1 MKHSLDRARDKWGLV
16 SALGLALVA
25 LAGCFPEDTWS
36 SRVREEEYQPD
47 PPEHL
52 LRQPA
57 DFRLYDPHVRKEFF
71 LYYYEDESVR
81 EEIVTVINYAVPEGE
96 RRPRLA
102 TREEHDYAIAVF
114 IEDWK
119 SRGQNEKIR
128 YFNERYS
135 QEVKRQNTLID
146 EKIVYKE
153 KEVRE
158 LEDKRLTLQA
168 DIKSREMTGTYQAGD
183 QKHNLVEASVAQ
195 RELAKA
201 ERMLLLAR
209 SQLLILTYLRD
220 QRNGQYAR
228 NAVLMVKN
236 SLPVKDLLEAY
247 GAPERLVTEIR
258 QKVSPFSWDRS
269 GAWIEVDGDQL
280 EMSQTRDVIL
290 QVRDFVD
297 RLRSEIAA
305 RKKASQ

>member
-1 MKHSLDRARDKWGLV
+1 MKNCWGV
-16 SALGLALVA
+16 VFALALA
-25 LAGCFPEDTWS
+25 PLAGCFPENTWS
-36 SRVREEEYQPD
+36 SRVQEEEYQPD

-57 DFRLYDPHVRKEFF
+57 DFRLYDAHVRKEFF
-71 LYYYEDESVR
+71 LYFYEDETVR
-81 EEIVTVINYAVPEGE
+81 QEIVTVINYAVPEAE

-102 TREEHDYAIAVF
+102 TRDEHDYAIAIF

-119 SRGQNEKIR
+119 SRGLNDKIR

-153 KEVRE
+153 KEVQE
-158 LEDKRLTLQA
+158 LEDKRLSLQA
-168 DIKSREMTGTYQAGD
+168 DIKSREMTGTYQGGD
-183 QKHNLVEASVAQ
+183 EKFKLVETSVAQ
-195 RELAKA
+195 RELAKT
-201 ERMLLLAR
+201 ERLLLLAR
-209 SQLLILTYLRD
+209 GQLLLLQYLRE
-220 QRNGQYAR
+220 QRNSQYAR
-228 NAVLMVKN
+228 NAVLLVEN

-247 GAPERLVTEIR
+247 GAPERFVAEVR
-258 QKVSPFSWDRS
+258 QKVSPLSWERP
-269 GAWIEVDGDQL
+269 GVWIQVREDKL
-280 EMSQTRDVIL
+280 EIYQTRDVIL

>member
-1 MKHSLDRARDKWGLV
+1 MKHWGV
-16 SALGLALVA
+16 FFALALA
-25 LAGCFPEDTWS
+25 PLAGCFPEDTWS
-36 SRVREEEYQPD
+36 SRVQEAEYQPD

-71 LYYYEDESVR
+71 LYYYQDETVNQ
-81 EEIVTVINYAVPEGE
+81 EIVTVINYALPEAE

-119 SRGQNEKIR
+119 SRGLNEKIR

-135 QEVKRQNTLID
+135 QEVKRGNSLID

-158 LEDKRLTLQA
+158 LEDKRLALHA

-183 QKHNLVEASVAQ
+183 PKFNLVEGSVAQ

-201 ERMLLLAR
+201 DRALLLAK
-209 SQLLILTYLRD
+209 SQLLILQYLRD
-220 QRNGQYAR
+220 QRNAAYAR
-228 NAVLMVKN
+228 NAVLFVDTT
-236 SLPVKDLLEAY
+236 LPAKDLLDVF
-247 GAPERLVTEIR
+247 GAPERLVADIR
-258 QKVSPFSWDRS
+258 QKVNPFSWDRP
-269 GAWIEVDGDQL
+269 GARISVDGDKL
-280 EMSQTRDVIL
+280 EITQTRDVIL
-290 QVRDFVD
+290 QVRDYME
-297 RLRSEIAA
+297 RIRAEIAA